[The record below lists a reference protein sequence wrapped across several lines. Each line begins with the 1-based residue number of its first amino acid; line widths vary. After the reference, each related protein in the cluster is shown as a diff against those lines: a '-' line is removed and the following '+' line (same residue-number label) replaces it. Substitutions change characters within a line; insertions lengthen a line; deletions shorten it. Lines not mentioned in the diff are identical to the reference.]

1 MSSRKDKRLILVR
14 NDLLQEIIKVT
25 AREGKTVFA
34 FTNEVFEQ
42 ALEAYQMQTNPA
54 EILQFYIIMKLEKD
68 RGICIIPI
76 DLLNYM
82 IQKLYMIEKEDLLQ
96 KWYDSGSWY
105 GKYLSVKI
113 EKENWLQIF
122 EKQIKKSAWNITDFS
137 IVEREKSIHLRCIC
151 PYFTKESTEAFM
163 KFLEGIMHS
172 SNYETIKN
180 ECLRGMI
187 LLKFKKWK
195 QEE

>member
-1 MSSRKDKRLILVR
+1 MSSKKDKKLILVR
-14 NDLLQEIIKVT
+14 NDLLKEIIKIT

-42 ALEAYQMQTNPA
+42 ALKAYQMQTNPA
-54 EILQFYIIMKLEKD
+54 EILQFYTCMKLEKD

-82 IQKLYMIEKEDLLQ
+82 TQKLYTVEKEELLQ
-96 KWYDSGSWY
+96 KWYNSGLWY

-113 EKENWLQIF
+113 GTEDWLQIF
-122 EKQIKKSAWNITDFS
+122 EKQMKKSAWNITDFS
-137 IVEREKSIHLRCIC
+137 IEKGGKSIHLRCIC
-151 PYFTKESTEAFM
+151 PYFSKEGTEAFM

-172 SNYETIKN
+172 SNYETLKN
-180 ECLRGMI
+180 ECLKGMI
-187 LLKFKKWK
+187 LLQFKKR
-195 QEE
+195 QEKK